1 MATKTTPPPA
11 PAPRHTPEEM
21 DALLLAAVEGIAAA
35 RTAIDAC
42 LDERL
47 QWASDNTPAYNDA
60 AGAAHLDERKAQDAF
75 VRIIDLVLMTFHPDR
90 AVAALAYGP
99 SLAETID
106 SLKFTNVAFKAALA
120 RHEPKPAEASAA

>member
-35 RTAIDAC
+35 RTAID
-42 LDERL
+42 EE
-47 QWASDNTPAYNDA
+47 WASDNTPAYNDA